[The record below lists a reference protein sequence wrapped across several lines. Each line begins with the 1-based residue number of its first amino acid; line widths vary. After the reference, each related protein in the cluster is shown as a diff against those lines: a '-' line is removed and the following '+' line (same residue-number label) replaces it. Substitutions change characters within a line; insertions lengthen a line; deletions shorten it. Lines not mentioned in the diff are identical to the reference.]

1 VPTELLVLSESLLI
15 KFYNVNKM
23 TLIIHL
29 SKYNYKTCTSV
40 FGMVKLKYKYMH

>member
-15 KFYNVNKM
+15 KFYSVNKM

-29 SKYNYKTCTSV
+29 SKYNYKICTTV
-40 FGMVKLKYKYMH
+40 VCKVKLKYKCMH